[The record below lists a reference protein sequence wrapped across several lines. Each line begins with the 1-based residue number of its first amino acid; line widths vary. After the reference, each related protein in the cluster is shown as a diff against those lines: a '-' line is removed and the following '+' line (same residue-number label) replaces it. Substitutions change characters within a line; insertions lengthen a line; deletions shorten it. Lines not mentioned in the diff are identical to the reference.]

1 MSNCRN
7 WSRRDVLK
15 LAGAAAV
22 ASVTTHSAYSATP
35 FSMPGLYP
43 GQVIGVTH
51 AGSSINGQYQ
61 TAAIQAM
68 IRRGMMD
75 LTGLSNYVTAWR
87 KLFQPGDVV
96 GIKVN
101 PNGIDNIISSQACL
115 MEIISGLVLAGIGT
129 KDIVVYERYQG
140 LLATVLPWLPS
151 WVRYSW
157 ATPGTYLDDQT
168 GISGYDPNQ
177 YVNMP
182 DFLLP
187 WQDPSNPAH
196 TRSYAALFASRQ
208 VTKIISLPVLKDHNA
223 AGVTLSLK
231 NLSNGCSNNVDRAH
245 PDVSTN
251 YLQYF
256 IPNVVSMPV
265 IRNKTVLTIIDGVH
279 GLYAQGPHG
288 GDGSC
293 VWEHKTMYFATDL
306 VAADRI
312 GWRAIDAQRIAK
324 GLLPEEGSPPPDF
337 NGGFLVRQPQH
348 ITMAGQMGLGEYRD
362 DHIVF
367 RAVTLP

>member
-1 MSNCRN
+1 
-7 WSRRDVLK
+7 
-15 LAGAAAV
+15 
-22 ASVTTHSAYSATP
+22 
-35 FSMPGLYP
+35 MPGLYP
-43 GQVIGVTH
+43 GRVIGVAH
-51 AGSSINGQYQ
+51 AGSSVNFQYQ
-61 TAAIQAM
+61 TAPIQAM
-68 IRRGMMD
+68 IRRGMME
-75 LTGLSNYVTAWR
+75 LTGTSNYVTGWR

-101 PNGIDNIISSQACL
+101 PNGTSSIISSQACL
-115 MEIISGLVLAGIGT
+115 MEIINGLVLAGIGP

-140 LLATVLPWLPS
+140 LLANVLPWLPS

-157 ATPGTYLDDQT
+157 ATPGLYVDDQT
-168 GISGYDPNQ
+168 DISGYDPSQ
-177 YVNMP
+177 YVDMP

-187 WQDPSNPAH
+187 WQHRDNPAD

-208 VTKIISLPVLKDHNA
+208 VTKIISLGVLKDHNA

-265 IRNKTVLTIIDGVH
+265 IRNKAVLTIIDGVH
-279 GLYAQGPHG
+279 GLYAMGPAG

-293 VWEHKTMYFATDL
+293 VWENKTMYFATDL
-306 VAADRI
+306 VAADRV
-312 GWRAIDAQRIAK
+312 GWRVIDAQRVAK
-324 GLLPEEGSPPPDF
+324 GLLPEEASPPPDF
-337 NGGFLVRQPQH
+337 PGGWLVRQPQY
-348 ITMAGQMGLGEYRD
+348 ITFAGQMGLGEYRD
-362 DHIVF
+362 DHIDF
-367 RAVTLP
+367 RTITLA